1 MRIAASILLV
11 LVLIGLSAC
20 RIGPTA
26 SDRPLD
32 EQALLGEL
40 QVEELEPSDVVVTIS
55 AEGVSPSAIA
65 VPRGPVHLVIENKAQ
80 QSRTFTISGEEMEE
94 QTASISAGQNYTM
107 ELILVPGIY
116 EFTVTGGSGG
126 TLRGVIT
133 ANIPN
138 SI

>member
-1 MRIAASILLV
+1 MRRATSILLV
-11 LVLIGLSAC
+11 LMVIGFGGC

-32 EQALLGEL
+32 EALVLGEL
-40 QVEELEPSDVVVTIS
+40 EVSEQEPANVVVTIS
-55 AEGVSPSAIA
+55 SEGASPTAIA

-80 QSRTFTISGEEMEE
+80 QSRMFTISGETLDE
-94 QTASISAGQNYTM
+94 QTVSVSAGQSYTI
-107 ELILVPGIY
+107 ELVLVPGIY
-116 EFTVTGGSGG
+116 EFMITGGGDE
-126 TLRGVIT
+126 LRGVIT

>member
-1 MRIAASILLV
+1 MRRATSILLV
-11 LVLIGLSAC
+11 LLVIGFSGC

-32 EQALLGEL
+32 EALVLGEL
-40 QVEELEPSDVVVTIS
+40 EETEQEPTNVVVTIS
-55 AEGVSPSAIA
+55 SEGVSPTAIA

-80 QSRTFTISGEEMEE
+80 QSRTFTISGDALDE
-94 QTASISAGQNYTM
+94 QTASISAGQSYTM
-107 ELILVPGIY
+107 ELVLVPGIY
-116 EFTVTGGSGG
+116 EFMITGGGG
-126 TLRGVIT
+126 ELRGVIT

>member
-1 MRIAASILLV
+1 MRRATSILLV
-11 LVLIGLSAC
+11 LMVIGFGGC

-32 EQALLGEL
+32 EALVLGEL
-40 QVEELEPSDVVVTIS
+40 EVSEQEPANVVVTIS
-55 AEGVSPSAIA
+55 SEGVSPTAIA

-80 QSRTFTISGEEMEE
+80 QSRMFTISGETLDEE
-94 QTASISAGQNYTM
+94 TVSVSAGQSYTL
-107 ELILVPGIY
+107 ELVLVPGIY
-116 EFTVTGGSGG
+116 EFMITGGGDE
-126 TLRGVIT
+126 LRGVIT